1 VLNMIFGRIILAA
14 ATLTAALPSIAQSA
28 APIPIRTIQVDALG
42 HGINAAALRDR
53 VIERLSHSGQIKV
66 VDSSS
71 ASDAVLRGDSNI
83 WATGTVVMNPRSSA
97 SRQTDYQGYLSLEL
111 VDKDNQPLWSYLV
124 TPSRFRTDGITHDL
138 ADHGAERLIDAV
150 RSGSLKADL
159 PAAGATKHVALRAA
173 GATLPQVIY
182 LKWFKSA
189 GMAVNY
195 DAVGS
200 DAGIE
205 QLAAGKVDFAAS
217 DMPVT
222 RETSSASI
230 AVTNFPTLAGG
241 VVPIYN
247 LAGVSGTLHFTPQI
261 LAGIYSGA
269 IHRWNDSRIRA
280 ANGGQRL
287 PDAEITVVHRSDGS
301 GTTFV
306 WTSYLS
312 LVSPEWKSGAGAG
325 THITWPVGVGAQGS
339 DGIAAMVAKTPNSI
353 GYVELI
359 YAIQHELNYAAVENP
374 AGQFIKADLASITAA
389 AQFASENSEKGFRF
403 SILNAPGKSAY
414 PISTLTW
421 LLVPS
426 QGLDAQK
433 KEAIASL
440 LRWMLTAGQKDC
452 GSLGYAPLPREVAAR
467 ALREVDGLK

>member
-1 VLNMIFGRIILAA
+1 MILVAAALTCALVSSAQPATTGHLHTIYVDAFGQGSSA
-14 ATLTAALPSIAQSA
+14 ATLRERI
-28 APIPIRTIQVDALG
+28 
-42 HGINAAALRDR
+42 
-53 VIERLSHSGQIKV
+53 IERLNHSGQIQV
-66 VDSSS
+66 VDNASS
-71 ASDAVLRGDSNI
+71 SDAVLRGASNI
-83 WATGTVVMNPRSSA
+83 WTTGVVVMNPRSSA
-97 SRQTDYQGYLSLEL
+97 SRETNYAGYLSVEL
-111 VDKDNQPLWSYLV
+111 VDKNNQPLWSYLV
-124 TPSRFRTDGITHDL
+124 TPSRFRTDSIAHDL
-138 ADHGAERLIDAV
+138 ADHAAERLIDAV
-150 RSGSLKADL
+150 HSGSLKTDSSVSNSANAD
-159 PAAGATKHVALRAA
+159 THTALRAA
-173 GATLPQVIY
+173 GATLPQVLY
-182 LKWFKSA
+182 LKWFESA
-189 GMAVNY
+189 GVRVGY

-200 DAGIE
+200 DAGIQ

-217 DMPVT
+217 DMPLT
-222 RETSSASI
+222 AETSPGSI
-230 AVTNFPTLAGG
+230 AVTNIPTVVGG

-247 LAGVSGTLHFTPQI
+247 VGGVNGSLRFTPQI
-261 LAGIYSGA
+261 LAGIYSGS

-280 ANGGQRL
+280 ANGGQHL

-325 THITWPVGVGAQGS
+325 THATWPVGTGAEGS
-339 DGIAAMVAKTPNSI
+339 DGMAAMVGKTPNSI

-426 QGLDAQK
+426 QGLDARK
-433 KEAIASL
+433 KEAISSL

>member
-1 VLNMIFGRIILAA
+1 MLNTIFGRIILAV
-14 ATLTAALPSIAQSA
+14 AALAVVLPSFAQSA
-28 APIPIRTIQVDALG
+28 APAQLHTIHVEGFGQG
-42 HGINAAALRDR
+42 SNAAALRDR
-53 VIERLSHSGQIKV
+53 VVERLNHSGQIQV
-66 VDSSS
+66 VDNAS

-83 WATGTVVMNPRSSA
+83 WATGSVVMNPRSSA

-111 VDKDNQPLWSYLV
+111 VDKNNQPLWSYLV
-124 TPSRFRTDGITHDL
+124 TPSRFRTDGIMHDL

-150 RSGSLKADL
+150 RSGSLRADL

-189 GMAVNY
+189 GMAVSY
-195 DAVGS
+195 YAVGS
-200 DAGIE
+200 DGGIE

-222 RETSSASI
+222 PETASASV

-247 LAGVSGTLHFTPQI
+247 LAGVSGSLRFTPQV

-269 IHRWNDSRIRA
+269 IHCWNDSRIRA
-280 ANGGQRL
+280 ANGGQHL

-312 LVSPEWKSGAGAG
+312 LVSPGWKAGAG
-325 THITWPVGVGAQGS
+325 SGTHVIWPVGTGAQGS
-339 DGIAAMVAKTPNSI
+339 DGIAAMVQKTPNSI

-426 QGLDAQK
+426 QGLDGQK
-433 KEAIASL
+433 KEAVSSL

-452 GSLGYAPLPREVAAR
+452 GSLGYAPLPREVAVR

>member
-1 VLNMIFGRIILAA
+1 M
-14 ATLTAALPSIAQSA
+14 
-28 APIPIRTIQVDALG
+28 
-42 HGINAAALRDR
+42 
-53 VIERLSHSGQIKV
+53 
-66 VDSSS
+66 
-71 ASDAVLRGDSNI
+71 
-83 WATGTVVMNPRSSA
+83 
-97 SRQTDYQGYLSLEL
+97 
-111 VDKDNQPLWSYLV
+111 
-124 TPSRFRTDGITHDL
+124 
-138 ADHGAERLIDAV
+138 
-150 RSGSLKADL
+150 
-159 PAAGATKHVALRAA
+159 ALRAA

-189 GMAVNY
+189 GMAVSY
-195 DAVGS
+195 YAVGS
-200 DAGIE
+200 DGGIE

-222 RETSSASI
+222 PETASASV

-247 LAGVSGTLHFTPQI
+247 LAGVSGSLRFTPQV

-269 IHRWNDSRIRA
+269 IHCWNDSRIRA
-280 ANGGQRL
+280 ANGGQHL

-312 LVSPEWKSGAGAG
+312 LVSPGWKAGAG
-325 THITWPVGVGAQGS
+325 SGTHVIWPVGTGAQGS
-339 DGIAAMVAKTPNSI
+339 DGIAAMVQKTPNSI

-426 QGLDAQK
+426 QGLDGQK
-433 KEAIASL
+433 KEAVSSL

-452 GSLGYAPLPREVAAR
+452 GSLGYAPLPREVAVR

>member
-1 VLNMIFGRIILAA
+1 MLNTIFGRIILAA
-14 ATLTAALPSIAQSA
+14 VALTAALPSIAQSA

-150 RSGSLKADL
+150 RSGSLRADL
-159 PAAGATKHVALRAA
+159 PAAGAAKHVALRAA

-189 GMAVNY
+189 GMAVSY
-195 DAVGS
+195 DAAGS

-217 DMPVT
+217 DMPLT
-222 RETSSASI
+222 PETSSGSI

-247 LAGVSGTLHFTPQI
+247 LSGVGSLRFTPQI

-280 ANGGQRL
+280 VNGGQRL

-312 LVSPEWKSGAGAG
+312 LVSPEWKAGPGSG
-325 THITWPVGVGAQGS
+325 THVTWPVGTGAKGS

-374 AGQFIKADLASITAA
+374 AGQFIKADLASITTA

-414 PISTLTW
+414 PISTMTW

-426 QGLDAQK
+426 QGLNAQK
-433 KEAIASL
+433 KEAVASL

-467 ALREVDGLK
+467 ALKEVDGLK